1 METKKLL
8 GRRIA
13 FLATDGFD
21 QIELTQPWNALKAAG
36 ASVHLISLRTWE
48 IRGRHSD
55 GPGDL
60 FLVEKSIDNA
70 SADDYEGLLLPG
82 GERST
87 NSLRN
92 NKACTEFVREF
103 FKAAKP
109 VAAIS
114 LGSQALI
121 DADVVDGRRM
131 TSDPSIKSA
140 LIAAGADWV
149 DEACVCE
156 EGLVTSRGA
165 GDLNLFC
172 EKAIEEF
179 AEGIHVGQIV

>member
-1 METKKLL
+1 METKKLV

-36 ASVHLISLRTWE
+36 ASVYLISLRAWE
-48 IRGRHSD
+48 IRGRQSD

-60 FLVEKSIDNA
+60 FLVDQSIDTA

-82 GERST
+82 GARST
-87 NSLRN
+87 NSLRI
-92 NKACTEFVREF
+92 NKACAQFVREF

-114 LGSQALI
+114 LGPMALI

-131 TSDPSIKSA
+131 TSAPSLKVD

-165 GDLNLFC
+165 DDLELFC

>member
-1 METKKLL
+1 MDSKSPSL
-8 GRRIA
+8 
-13 FLATDGFD
+13 
-21 QIELTQPWNALKAAG
+21 
-36 ASVHLISLRTWE
+36 HLWSNK
-48 IRGRHSD
+48 H
-55 GPGDL
+55 
-60 FLVEKSIDNA
+60 
-70 SADDYEGLLLPG
+70 GLLLPG

-87 NSLRN
+87 NSLRS
-92 NKACTEFVREF
+92 NKACAEFVREF

-149 DEACVCE
+149 D
-156 EGLVTSRGA
+156 A
-165 GDLNLFC
+165 G
-172 EKAIEEF
+172 F
-179 AEGIHVGQIV
+179 AQSG